1 MSNIRMS
8 LMGRYALFL
17 FKLLSALFIGIFFSV
32 IGQALIEYRY
42 FAFFFIFLTVS
53 FAFFTMVKKL
63 GFLGVLLVDLLFILM
78 IVLMKVYI
86 IIADSG

>member
-1 MSNIRMS
+1 
-8 LMGRYALFL
+8 MGKYALIL
-17 FKLLSALFIGIFFSV
+17 FKLFSAVFIGLLFSI
-32 IGQALIEYRY
+32 IGQALINYRY
-42 FAFFFIFLTVS
+42 FAFFFLFLTVS

>member
-1 MSNIRMS
+1 MKMS
-8 LMGRYALFL
+8 LIGRYALFL
-17 FKLLSALFIGIFFSV
+17 FKLFSALCVGILFSV
-32 IGQALIEYRY
+32 IGQALIHYRY

-53 FAFFTMVKKL
+53 FAFFTMVKRL

-78 IVLMKVYI
+78 VVLMKVYI